1 MANGKTCDV
10 FVKPIFQCY
19 KAVTGTHHLSVNY
32 NGHDIPVSV
41 EVGLLNAAA
50 TQTRAVTGG
59 YALKHYYQGNMSTQ
73 GVDIQLGDRVIATA
87 QLDTIWDRAR
97 HPSFNLFT
105 GTIAI
110 DISDLPRGFLNTLAN
125 KSNID
130 LSDEGWRAIFDAVK
144 DAVPVVEDK
153 TCPLEEY
160 AKQFA
165 ERIMNNTGNKVELQ
179 FPVYANRTRI
189 DVLEYIDENHCNI
202 YDFMS
207 TAANMK
213 SVAEL
218 RTHWDGM
225 VSQGCQPVSATMF
238 TTSRGPMLSHT
249 CEELNSLIQ
258 SMPDDKMKAAL
269 KVAKGDVAK
278 LPHYNLEIVVDKN
291 LPR

>member
-1 MANGKTCDV
+1 M
-10 FVKPIFQCY
+10 
-19 KAVTGTHHLSVNY
+19 
-32 NGHDIPVSV
+32 
-41 EVGLLNAAA
+41 
-50 TQTRAVTGG
+50 
-59 YALKHYYQGNMSTQ
+59 
-73 GVDIQLGDRVIATA
+73 
-87 QLDTIWDRAR
+87 
-97 HPSFNLFT
+97 
-105 GTIAI
+105 
-110 DISDLPRGFLNTLAN
+110 
-125 KSNID
+125 
-130 LSDEGWRAIFDAVK
+130 SDEGWRAIFDAVK

-258 SMPDDKMKAAL
+258 SMTDDKMKAAL